1 MRILSGNSEAPRLTP
16 EQRQRRKNGMKF
28 GAWVMEQL
36 RGAEAV
42 VLQEEASAHRPKCP
56 FYGFVGMAG
65 AMMDSKG
72 NACALT
78 MAHRPC
84 PMEQQD
90 GQAPCWDGCIRW
102 NNDRNR
108 EALGRFLS
116 SAQVFPDE
124 LAPKDGSSWKG
135 ISGTDW
141 FRRVMGRSYS

>member
-1 MRILSGNSEAPRLTP
+1 MAL
-16 EQRQRRKNGMKF
+16 
-28 GAWVMEQL
+28 L
-36 RGAEAV
+36 RGVDAPPVQEAEI
-42 VLQEEASAHRPKCP
+42 SAHRPKCP

-65 AMMDSKG
+65 TMMDSKG